1 MSLPYHAH
9 ALQPYYSLIDE
20 ALSARNA
27 SNGDFETDREHGVP
41 VFVSRMC
48 AKLAEVCVE
57 RGQTAATIKDV
68 LRLDAMASGHTDY
81 HRKLALY
88 CRELEQFGPGRVKL

>member
-1 MSLPYHAH
+1 MSLPSHAH

-20 ALSARNA
+20 ALSARSA
-27 SNGDFETDREHGVP
+27 SSGDFETDREHGVP

-48 AKLAEVCVE
+48 EKLAQACVE
-57 RGQTAATIKDV
+57 RGQAGVTIKDV
-68 LRLDAMASGHTDY
+68 LRLDTMASGHTDY

-88 CRELEQFGPGRVKL
+88 CRELEQTGPARVKL